1 MENKKYFPIKI
12 IHLILMVAAIG
23 LSIAA
28 LVQYGSDSSQFA
40 SPFAVVCTVLGIITL
55 IAGFIYLAM
64 GYKKNAAVYYKA
76 FMVLLLITSVIQ
88 IARMMNIMQYPIYYT
103 FLYLIP
109 LVMLTILSVAKDF
122 GKAKTLITVLICI
135 LCRAIVLIISICS
148 FKNALGTA
156 FIGVLG
162 NDITNLLLAG
172 TAAFMVT
179 GKYLDKAER
188 GTK

>member
-76 FMVLLLITSVIQ
+76 FMYLLLITSVIQ
-88 IARMMNIMQYPIYYT
+88 VAYIMNTMRTPLNYT
-103 FLYLIP
+103 FLYLIS
-109 LVMLTILSVAKDF
+109 LVMLTVLAVAKDF
-122 GKAKTLITVLICI
+122 GKTKTLIVALICI
-135 LCRAIVLIISICS
+135 LCRVILLILSLCNLKI
-148 FKNALGTA
+148 FGTA
-156 FIGVLG
+156 TVGLLG
-162 NDITNLLLAG
+162 NDIANILLAI
-172 TAAFMVT
+172 TTAFMVT